1 MYCKMSLADISTKAL
16 STKRKYTQISIY
28 KMLGIYSRNVCFVF
42 VRGKKKLPM
51 NTNSA
56 PKPPWGCLS
65 IFRL

>member
-1 MYCKMSLADISTKAL
+1 MYCKMALADISTKAL

-28 KMLGIYSRNVCFVF
+28 KMLGIHNRNVHFVF
-42 VRGKKKLPM
+42 VRGEKIPM

-56 PKPPWGCLS
+56 PKTLRGCLS